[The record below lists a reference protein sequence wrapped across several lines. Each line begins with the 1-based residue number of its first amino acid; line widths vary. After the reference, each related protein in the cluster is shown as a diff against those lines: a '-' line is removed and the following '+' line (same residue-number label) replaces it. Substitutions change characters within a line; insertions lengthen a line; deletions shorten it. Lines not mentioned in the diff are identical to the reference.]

1 MVERIGKSRMT
12 QFYLVAPSTLEPSHI
27 LACVR
32 AAVAAGDCASIIV
45 PDSLKTEDV
54 AELQSLGL
62 AVFLQDVEPRIVS
75 RLHAD
80 GLHINTM
87 EHAVVDLRMSLPR
100 DAMVGVGVGISR
112 HAAMEA
118 SEQGADY
125 IAFTQKKQ
133 TVGEP
138 LVKWWNDIAEVP
150 CVPFDAVGL
159 EDLATLLQQLPDFV
173 RPTDAMW
180 DNAEAA
186 AKIIAAFSAK
196 MKP

>member
-1 MVERIGKSRMT
+1 MT
-12 QFYLVAPSTLEPSHI
+12 QFYLVAPSTLAPGAI
-27 LACVR
+27 INCAR
-32 AAVAAGDCASIIV
+32 AACAAGDCTSIIV

-75 RLHAD
+75 WLRAD
-80 GLHINTM
+80 GLHINTI

-100 DAMVGVGVGISR
+100 DAMVGVGCGVSR

-125 IAFTQKKQ
+125 VAFTQKKQ

-138 LVKWWNDIAEVP
+138 LVKWWNDIAEIP
-150 CVPFDAVGL
+150 CVPFDAVSL
-159 EDLATLLQQLPDFV
+159 EDLDTLLQQLPDFV

-180 DNAEAA
+180 ESAESAS
-186 AKIIAAFSAK
+186 KIIAAFSAK
-196 MKP
+196 LKK